1 MQADIQVRSSHLHL
15 ITDTE
20 QIQAAINQ
28 ELFADQKKVLIIK
41 GRPAIDAV
49 AAIYKEFSVRRDLA
63 GSPFRLSHK
72 ERGIMAT
79 DQWGEV
85 SKVNIRDFK
94 RFIQSWFSLAELTSY
109 DGKPALVLIKELPTM
124 MVPTYAQGRFVS
136 SEMLAPF
143 SWID

>member
-1 MQADIQVRSSHLHL
+1 MQAEVRVVASHLRL
-15 ITDTE
+15 VQSQE
-20 QIQAAINQ
+20 QIAAAVSGD
-28 ELFADQKKVLIIK
+28 LFIDGKRVLIIK
-41 GRPAIDAV
+41 GASAAEAV
-49 AAIYKEFSVRRDLA
+49 EKIYKEFSVRRDLA
-63 GSPFRLSHK
+63 GNPFRLSHR

-109 DGKPALVLIKELPTM
+109 DGKPPLVLIKELPTM
-124 MVPTYAQGRFVS
+124 MVPTYAQGRFVTA
-136 SEMLAPF
+136 EMLAPF